1 MYCVVLIIRL
11 ASHSGPLTPNWIL
24 LTYVNCVPFDHLRRP
39 TQIFL
44 LQLKKCFYL
53 CVCLGMIRPGQ
64 MMAGQQPGSI
74 HPPAPSGAA
83 PGVFPDVDMS
93 HLSEEERMLIE
104 SVMAKAQMEE
114 LEQQS
119 TSLSTAAKPANLRYT
134 TYYLHPFISISN
146 RETILVVAPKVF
158 HQQLLPPLHC
168 CQVRTILSVSR
179 RQSNNEDSVIHPAAP
194 AAVGRTW
201 IQQRS
206 SKLKLV
212 GNKWLVS
219 EGLCVCP
226 AALLCPADL
235 SFPF

>member
-1 MYCVVLIIRL
+1 
-11 ASHSGPLTPNWIL
+11 
-24 LTYVNCVPFDHLRRP
+24 
-39 TQIFL
+39 
-44 LQLKKCFYL
+44 
-53 CVCLGMIRPGQ
+53 
-64 MMAGQQPGSI
+64 
-74 HPPAPSGAA
+74 
-83 PGVFPDVDMS
+83 
-93 HLSEEERMLIE
+93 MLIE

-226 AALLCPADL
+226 AALLCQQTFHSLFKALAAIDGSIDVPSLSLFRVFSFFFFGRNLSRLSDL
-235 SFPF
+235 LGIHTQKERKLSTLRCFVLSLKSNLYTHRKMFSSSSSSFSFPHITLRLLNFLLL